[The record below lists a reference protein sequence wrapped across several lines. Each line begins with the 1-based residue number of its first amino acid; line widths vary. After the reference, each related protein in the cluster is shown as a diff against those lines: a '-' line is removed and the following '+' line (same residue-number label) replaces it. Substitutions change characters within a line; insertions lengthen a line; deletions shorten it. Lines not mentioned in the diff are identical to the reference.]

1 MYNTIINPKTGRKVL
16 VNGKLG
22 KSIIR
27 NYIKFL
33 HGGGNF
39 SQMAKFSMYGLNYC
53 GWCKTA
59 KPDFVKL
66 INTIKHNDLSKKV
79 NVEYI
84 DGLSLSSE
92 ERGKLNIHSY
102 PTYILTMPGDK
113 NPIHFGTTLEERTE
127 EAMLA
132 FLKKKIST
140 NKKKRKYP
148 LKKKT

>member
-33 HGGGNF
+33 HGG
-39 SQMAKFSMYGLNYC
+39 SIRKMAKFSMYGLDYC

-66 INTIKHNDLSKKV
+66 INTIKEDDLSKKV

-84 DGLSLSSE
+84 DGLSLNAE
-92 ERGKLNIHSY
+92 ERRKLNIHSY
-102 PTYILTMPGDK
+102 PTYILTRPGHKDS
-113 NPIHFGTTLEERTE
+113 IHFGTTLEERTE

-132 FLKKKIST
+132 FLKKKLST

-148 LKKKT
+148 LKKKI